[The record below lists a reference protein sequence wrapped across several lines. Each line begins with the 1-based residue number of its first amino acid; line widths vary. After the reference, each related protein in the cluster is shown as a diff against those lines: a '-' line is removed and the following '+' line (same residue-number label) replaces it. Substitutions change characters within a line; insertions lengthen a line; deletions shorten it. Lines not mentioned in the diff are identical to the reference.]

1 MQVLFI
7 CLQISFYYC
16 ALCLAADN
24 PNMTALRAAA
34 LFIIVSLAA
43 SQLAQV
49 EEAIIDVLEP
59 SFDDISSKSLLLT
72 YLWRAQK

>member
-1 MQVLFI
+1 
-7 CLQISFYYC
+7 
-16 ALCLAADN
+16 
-24 PNMTALRAAA
+24 MTALRAAA